1 MYEQDYIMRLI
12 REMVR
17 AILQILFHIELP
29 SQVEELLSE
38 EDSKADHESMQML
51 KDLYALVDAGKINE
65 AENKLS
71 DLTEAGTQG
80 DLKLALL
87 FYAYLNEKDADFLE
101 ANGYSR
107 EEVKDGV
114 QRLVESFGLEGIV
127 EAFL

>member
-38 EDSKADHESMQML
+38 EDSKTDHESTQTL
-51 KDLYALVDAGKINE
+51 KDLYALVDAGAINE

-71 DLTEAGTQG
+71 DLTEKGTQE

-87 FYAYLNEKDADFLE
+87 FYAYLNEKDTDFLE

-107 EEVKDGV
+107 EEVKEGV
-114 QRLVESFGLEGIV
+114 QRLVESFGLEGLV